1 MCIIIRFFSTFGC
14 SDVVF
19 DDTGWVEPGW
29 LWTVVAFG
37 LSVSF
42 GASTLDG
49 SFVSGCLDVVFDG
62 LLSFDVS
69 LGDSLLAGS
78 SDGLVLSG
86 FSTSLDYCLMVAL
99 ELIH

>member
-1 MCIIIRFFSTFGC
+1 MNSCCFWTFSKFC
-14 SDVVF
+14 
-19 DDTGWVEPGW
+19 
-29 LWTVVAFG
+29 
-37 LSVSF
+37 
-42 GASTLDG
+42 ASTLDG

-86 FSTSLDYCLMVAL
+86 FSTSLGLLSDGCSGVDSLGYIYVEEYRLFCLKW
-99 ELIH
+99 IIF